1 MDHNSTQRLLAQVP
15 HPAGTIGG
23 DGLGPF
29 GNVAD
34 ATSGLTGVTRIVSS
48 IIGIMTIAAGMWFLF
63 QFTIG
68 GFNWITAGGDKA
80 KLQSARDRLTNALI
94 GLVVVVGGWAV
105 LALAGQFFNVDFT
118 VQSPGDVINRL
129 TP

>member
-1 MDHNSTQRLLAQVP
+1 
-15 HPAGTIGG
+15 
-23 DGLGPF
+23 
-29 GNVAD
+29 
-34 ATSGLTGVTRIVSS
+34 
-48 IIGIMTIAAGMWFLF
+48 MWFLF